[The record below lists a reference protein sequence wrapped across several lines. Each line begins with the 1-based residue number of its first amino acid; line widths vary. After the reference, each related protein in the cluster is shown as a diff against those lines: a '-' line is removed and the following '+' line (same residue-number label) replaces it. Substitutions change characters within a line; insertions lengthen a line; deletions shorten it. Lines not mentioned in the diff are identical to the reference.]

1 MREAG
6 RISLDYNHYKTMP
19 WFFIDQCHKGKGS
32 PMKKIVSFVFVAVI
46 FIFSVFSSV
55 WAAEKAGPG
64 LVYVTE
70 FEGGKL
76 YNSGKVKVLEL
87 SGNYRQMGRQ
97 YGALVKDDLTVIH
110 RTIGDV
116 FVKKLTMSPGRLD
129 TIARAVFDR
138 YPVRYKEIIRGM
150 AETSGLD
157 LKAIMLVNAI
167 EWFPK
172 IDGLSFGHCTGIAA
186 WGPYTG
192 GKPLVFG
199 RNNDDDPLYFHFAR
213 MVVAV
218 FKPNDG
224 SIPTALINYAG
235 VIYNATGMNAEG
247 LFSELNA
254 GPWLGF
260 SLDRISIFTT
270 LFSYLQDYRNLEEFD
285 RAMLSTLANLSTI
298 VNAAD
303 PIRAYSYES
312 SLWDTK
318 RRSEDA
324 EGVIAAANAFSLPDW
339 NISPIDP
346 DKGDRSGARKGNLLK
361 LAAKHKGS
369 VTPAVMMNMLDY
381 TFANGG
387 ATHAGTI
394 YQVVAV
400 PADLK
405 IWLKVPGQIEWT
417 EVPLRAVLGK

>member
-1 MREAG
+1 
-6 RISLDYNHYKTMP
+6 
-19 WFFIDQCHKGKGS
+19 
-32 PMKKIVSFVFVAVI
+32 MKKILSVMLIACISI
-46 FIFSVFSSV
+46 FLALFYATAGG
-55 WAAEKAGPG
+55 AATAG
-64 LVYVTE
+64 LTYASQ

-76 YNSGKVKVLEL
+76 YTAGKIKVLEL
-87 SGNYRQMGRQ
+87 TGNYRQMGRQ
-97 YGALVKDDLTVIH
+97 YGALAKEDLNAIH

-116 FVKKLTMSPGRLD
+116 FVTKRKMPAAHLD

-138 YPVRYKEIIRGM
+138 YPARYKEIIRGM

-157 LKAIMLVNAI
+157 MKAVMLVNAL

-172 IDGLSFGHCTGIAA
+172 IDRLSYERCSGIGV

-192 GKPLVFG
+192 KGPVVFG
-199 RNNDDDPLYFHFAR
+199 RNNDDDPVYFDFAR

-235 VIYNATGMNAEG
+235 VIYNATGMNGEG
-247 LFSELNA
+247 LFTELNA

-285 RAMLSTLANLSTI
+285 RAMLSTLVDLSTI

-303 PIRAYSYES
+303 TTRAYSYES
-312 SLWDTK
+312 TLWDTK
-318 RRSEDA
+318 RRNEDA
-324 EGVIAAANAFSLPDW
+324 EGIVAAANAFSLPGW

-346 DKGDRSGARKGNLLK
+346 NKGDTSPTRKGNLLK

-369 VTPAVMMNMLDY
+369 ITPAVMMNILDH
-381 TFANGG
+381 TMANGG

-400 PADLK
+400 PKDLK
-405 IWLKVPGQIEWT
+405 IWLKVPGKIDWT
-417 EVPLRAVLGK
+417 EVPLRSVFGK